1 MRRAADIRD
10 EGPWR
15 VLRTV
20 SQPRATRLVI
30 YIDDVTRHQ
39 LCANPPRSEREWD
52 RGAPEVRP
60 HLQDPRWSKPKG
72 QGVEGTLITRIYA
85 SCHFWEQQF
94 LDQLLVLYP
103 GGE

>member
-1 MRRAADIRD
+1 M
-10 EGPWR
+10 
-15 VLRTV
+15 
-20 SQPRATRLVI
+20 
-30 YIDDVTRHQ
+30 
-39 LCANPPRSEREWD
+39 
-52 RGAPEVRP
+52 RP

-103 GGE
+103 GGENSLGIEQGFESEVIKKAQ